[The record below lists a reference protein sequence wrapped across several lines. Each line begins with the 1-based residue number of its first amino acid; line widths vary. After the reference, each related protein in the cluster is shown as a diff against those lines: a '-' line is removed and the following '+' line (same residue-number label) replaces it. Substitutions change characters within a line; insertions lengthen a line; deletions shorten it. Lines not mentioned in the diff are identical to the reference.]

1 MGKFRSSWNMFSA
14 ENETVNKNTFLTM
27 EAQNEKL
34 PTYEEAKHKL
44 PRPIWDTHPEM
55 IKCYDKAWKLA
66 FGNLRAANDEA
77 RFVSNFIDTAFNGYL
92 FMWDSSFI
100 LMFGKY
106 GSRAFNFQRTL
117 DNFYSHQHIDGFI
130 CREIDE
136 RDGSEQFS
144 RDDPASTGP
153 NVMPWAEWEYFKS
166 TNDTERLSRVFDPL
180 CAYHKWLQ
188 LNRSWPDGSYWSCG
202 LACGMDNQPRQQPG
216 YHELVSHGF
225 MSWIDACAQQ
235 YLSAEILIEMA
246 KILGREDEAEWLRDE
261 HKMLADTI
269 NNKMWSEDD
278 AFYYDTLRD
287 GKTTGVKSVGAYW
300 TLLAGLVPEERRE
313 RFIAHLDNEKE
324 FKRPTR
330 VPALSADA
338 VGYKGE
344 TGGYW
349 KGGVWAPTNYMV
361 LSGLGKYGYNKLAY
375 EIACDYLNTVEKV
388 FTETDTL
395 WENYSP
401 EFAAHGNAKDD
412 FVGWTGLAPISILFE
427 YVFGIIPDAMGK
439 KITWNI
445 NCTDRH
451 GITNYPLGDA
461 TVELI
466 CESRSSAD
474 EKPVVHIKSDR
485 PITVEI
491 VWNGTHETI
500 NV

>member
-1 MGKFRSSWNMFSA
+1 
-14 ENETVNKNTFLTM
+14 
-27 EAQNEKL
+27 
-34 PTYEEAKHKL
+34 
-44 PRPIWDTHPEM
+44 
-55 IKCYDKAWKLA
+55 
-66 FGNLRAANDEA
+66 
-77 RFVSNFIDTAFNGYL
+77 
-92 FMWDSSFI
+92 
-100 LMFGKY
+100 
-106 GSRAFNFQRTL
+106 
-117 DNFYSHQHIDGFI
+117 
-130 CREIDE
+130 
-136 RDGSEQFS
+136 
-144 RDDPASTGP
+144 
-153 NVMPWAEWEYFKS
+153 
-166 TNDTERLSRVFDPL
+166 
-180 CAYHKWLQ
+180 
-188 LNRSWPDGSYWSCG
+188 
-202 LACGMDNQPRQQPG
+202 
-216 YHELVSHGF
+216 
-225 MSWIDACAQQ
+225 
-235 YLSAEILIEMA
+235 
-246 KILGREDEAEWLRDE
+246 
-261 HKMLADTI
+261 
-269 NNKMWSEDD
+269 
-278 AFYYDTLRD
+278 
-287 GKTTGVKSVGAYW
+287 
-300 TLLAGLVPEERRE
+300 
-313 RFIAHLDNEKE
+313 
-324 FKRPTR
+324 
-330 VPALSADA
+330 
-338 VGYKGE
+338 
-344 TGGYW
+344 
-349 KGGVWAPTNYMV
+349 MV